1 MKTTTKIKFPI
12 KLIFSVILICL
23 LSSIA
28 YASNFNPD
36 ASNLYNQGINAMRM
50 RRLTPAQNAFKKLIE
65 KYPETMHA
73 SLSRIQLARIYRD
86 LNEHEKAISLLK
98 EIIETDKSKGN
109 KSVARESLL
118 EILSELQRFREGIE
132 LLEVWQKTIDDRIW
146 AKRQLAKFYLQS
158 GKKDEAWLLLE
169 SIIEK
174 SAEPDVFKDLLEL
187 AVKTGE
193 VEKLLNTLENRRA
206 RYSNEDFA
214 DFASDCYIAMNQSQ
228 KAVETLKAAPGL
240 KNHML
245 LLRKLA
251 DIEMNRK
258 NYSEAIKALVAIQ
271 RLVPH
276 NWDTLKKHG
285 KCLFE
290 LNKPQ
295 EALKIWRK
303 PMNTPYMRNREYF
316 QNYTSVLI
324 AHKMYQEALDGF
336 REARRAL
343 RHRTLF
349 AEEMAS
355 VLEAMGKKKE
365 ALEEYLRVF
374 SNGYFKIEVFDKL
387 YSSQNEDFNLKKEL
401 QKLISVVHQM
411 PLKRALI
418 ELYFRDQKIDSV
430 SEILALIDESVGML
444 DEMIVV
450 RMKQDALVAPNEF
463 HYQLASQLAKSK
475 SPSSLSLKLGA
486 LILDMPYKNKADAR
500 QSFALIR
507 EIAQE
512 KHVPDAVLKARLL
525 LKMARV
531 SLEWFHDVQQ
541 AHSFVDLILQTNLI
555 RASSELALMAA
566 LFKTELFIY
575 QEDFKQADSLIN
587 QNKSMFNTFVQDQSF
602 IGDLPKITDLKAQR
616 EYYRGFLEMHK
627 GEFQTALNRFKDI
640 LEKFPETLWVN
651 DSLRLAL
658 FITRGS
664 AGSFEIMKNY
674 LKAERKFAIGKQAE
688 AIQIMQD
695 LTKGTTASTTG
706 LLTDVPAKLLLMQEK
721 SEDPEK
727 LLKNIELFER
737 TSPGHWMLPDLMM
750 LKWRLMRQTKKSD
763 HQVVEHLHNF
773 IERYPADIRCESLKR
788 AISHIEKGK
797 QAVKSG
803 K

>member
-1 MKTTTKIKFPI
+1 MKTITNISTR
-12 KLIFSVILICL
+12 LVFSVLLICL
-23 LSSIA
+23 LSA
-28 YASNFNPD
+28 ASPSLARTRFNPD
-36 ASNLYNQGINAMRM
+36 ASNLYNQGIGAMRM
-50 RRLTPAQNAFKKLIE
+50 RRLTPAQTAFKEIIA
-65 KYPETMHA
+65 KYPKTMHA
-73 SLSRIQLARIYRD
+73 SLARIQLARIYRD

-98 EIIETDKSKGN
+98 EIIETDKSQGN
-109 KSVARESLL
+109 KTVARETLL
-118 EILSELQRFREGIE
+118 KILSELQRFREGIE
-132 LLEVWQKTIDDRIW
+132 LLEVWQKTIDDKIW

-214 DFASDCYIAMNQSQ
+214 DFASDCYIAMNQPK
-228 KAVETLKAAPGL
+228 KAIEILKATPGIN
-240 KNHML
+240 NHML

-251 DIEMNRK
+251 DIQMNSK
-258 NYSEAIKALVAIQ
+258 NYAEAIKALVAIQ

-295 EALKIWRK
+295 EALIIWRK

-336 REARRAL
+336 REARKAL
-343 RHRTLF
+343 RHRTMF

-387 YSSQNEDFNLKKEL
+387 YSSQNENFNLKKEL
-401 QKLISVVHQM
+401 QKLIAIVHQM

-418 ELYFRDQKIDSV
+418 ELYFRDQKLDSV
-430 SEILALIDESVGML
+430 PEILALIDESVGML

-475 SPSSLSLKLGA
+475 SPSSLSLKLGT
-486 LILDMPYKNKADAR
+486 LILDMPHEKEADAK
-500 QSFALIR
+500 QSFALIK

-531 SLEWFHDVQQ
+531 SLDWFHDVQQ

-566 LFKTELFIY
+566 LLKTELFIY

-602 IGDLPKITDLKAQR
+602 TGNLAKITDLKAHR
-616 EYYRGFLEMHK
+616 EYYRALLEMHK
-627 GEFQTALNRFKDI
+627 GQFQAALNRFKEI

-651 DSLRLAL
+651 DSLRMAL

-664 AGSFEIMKNY
+664 AGSFDIMKNY

-688 AIQIMQD
+688 AIRIMQD
-695 LTKGTTASTTG
+695 LVKGTASSTG
-706 LLTDVPAKLLLMQEK
+706 ILTDVPSKILLMQEK
-721 SEDPEK
+721 SEDPEE
-727 LLKNIELFER
+727 LLKKIELIKR
-737 TSPGHWMLPDLMM
+737 GQPGHWLLPELMM
-750 LKWRLMRQTKKSD
+750 LKWRLMKKTKKSD
-763 HQVVEHLHNF
+763 QQIVEHLHNF

-788 AISHIEKGK
+788 AISFIEKGK
-797 QAVKSG
+797 
-803 K
+803 